1 MLVPNLH
8 NDISWIKKAQLQKAT
23 ALMCMRVCEN
33 SEQAVLDERNQIFVL
48 GIIKNAYPLIKLYI
62 FFSTNI
68 IINENR
74 LLGDGKNKTMNV
86 NCKNTL
92 INIIMACNLE
102 NDGVGAFFWKIIE
115 NKIEHE

>member
-68 IINENR
+68 IFAKKEPKNGNKIRINR
-74 LLGDGKNKTMNV
+74 VFLLLKILNIKNK
-86 NCKNTL
+86 
-92 INIIMACNLE
+92 
-102 NDGVGAFFWKIIE
+102 KIGQ
-115 NKIEHE
+115 KI